1 MLRNFR
7 PDLLIEWVSTRSL
20 RCAPFSPREHPDRQ
34 VKQIGWSIGTFGF
47 LVPILID
54 NDGNIIAGDARLRA
68 AEKIGMLEVPVIR
81 ISHLTE
87 AEKRAF
93 QVADNRLTEH
103 AKWNDRLLAETLKDL
118 SALDLDFSLEVTGF
132 SIAEID
138 LRIEGLS
145 ASASDA
151 PDPADQVPSPAQSGY
166 VHLRC
171 REDRMS
177 ALLAEAS
184 GRAMSYF
191 TREWTPNRTTSRT
204 AGTVGPR

>member
-20 RCAPFSPREHPDRQ
+20 RCTPFSPREHPDRQ

-118 SALDLDFSLEVTGF
+118 SALDLDFSLEVTG
-132 SIAEID
+132 
-138 LRIEGLS
+138 
-145 ASASDA
+145 
-151 PDPADQVPSPAQSGY
+151 
-166 VHLRC
+166 
-171 REDRMS
+171 
-177 ALLAEAS
+177 
-184 GRAMSYF
+184 
-191 TREWTPNRTTSRT
+191 
-204 AGTVGPR
+204 